1 MKNFKI
7 ILVLLCFTLIGLN
20 QVQAQESKSKDGVYF
35 EAEQMPEYP
44 GGFEALKSDIM
55 SSVKYPED
63 AKTKGIQGKVYV
75 SFIVNKQG
83 KVTNAKVEKGV
94 EPSLDKESLRVING
108 LKTWKPGK
116 DKGKLVDVGFTIPI
130 QFALDGDKENKS

>member
-1 MKNFKI
+1 M
-7 ILVLLCFTLIGLN
+7 
-20 QVQAQESKSKDGVYF
+20 
-35 EAEQMPEYP
+35 
-44 GGFEALKSDIM
+44 
-55 SSVKYPED
+55 
-63 AKTKGIQGKVYV
+63 
-75 SFIVNKQG
+75 NKQG
-83 KVTNAKVEKGV
+83 KVTDAKVEKGV